1 MLMYPYPYKWRF
13 SSHSMRE
20 KSDAFFTIP
29 ISSPQL
35 LRSCHIFSPLLS
47 CFSLQCSPLLFVSQL
62 IFLSSLSQSLL
73 LPVATIVSPSLL
85 FSSLLYSTLL
95 NPCFPFLFSSLLFSS
110 LLFSS
115 LLFSSLLNPCF
126 PFLLSSL
133 VFSSL
138 LFSSQP
144 LFPFLLSLTLSPFL
158 FSTPLSLSLSFFP
171 LSSVTH
177 FLFVHL
183 SIPRCSL
190 FYHSTERL

>member
-1 MLMYPYPYKWRF
+1 MLKWMLQFLYSDYCLLFDEMKIMLMYPYPYKWRF

-85 FSSLLYSTLL
+85 FSSATAHRAVLGIEKTCCWIKYDRYVRSSKTYHYWIRSTL
-95 NPCFPFLFSSLLFSS
+95 
-110 LLFSS
+110 
-115 LLFSSLLNPCF
+115 
-126 PFLLSSL
+126 
-133 VFSSL
+133 
-138 LFSSQP
+138 
-144 LFPFLLSLTLSPFL
+144 T
-158 FSTPLSLSLSFFP
+158 
-171 LSSVTH
+171 
-177 FLFVHL
+177 
-183 SIPRCSL
+183 
-190 FYHSTERL
+190 